1 MNEADNLLDLYLY
14 TVVVEAGGFSAAARQ
29 SGTTKSRLSRRVI
42 ELEKRLGARLLHRD
56 ARRFS
61 MTPMGEQ
68 VYRHALHLRDAAQAV
83 AAAAKGAL
91 GGHVRI
97 HASDALLGLVSGM
110 LDAFN
115 TQHPDT
121 RLNVM
126 MSGNGWHALL
136 NHHTD
141 VALHAGTDL
150 PDSADIV
157 AHPLGALR
165 QVVVAS
171 PRLLAQAGRPDS
183 PGSIPD
189 QQLIELVGWEPAKL
203 SVSHGRRSSPRFAS
217 NQVSSL
223 MAAARA
229 GLGFACL
236 PLYLCHDDIRQ
247 GQLQVAC
254 PTDAMP
260 IRPLYALTRQRE
272 AAGHATH
279 DMIRFIRKHLEKAS
293 IAGVEPAAIMA

>member
-1 MNEADNLLDLYLY
+1 MIEADNLLDLYLF

-29 SGTTKSRLSRRVI
+29 SGTTKSRLSRRII
-42 ELEKRLGARLLHRD
+42 ELEKRLGARLLNRD

-61 MTPMGEQ
+61 MTPVGEQ
-68 VYRHALHLRDAAQAV
+68 VYRHALLLRDAAQAV
-83 AAAAKGAL
+83 TSAAKGVL

-97 HASDALLGLVSGM
+97 HASDALLGLVNGM
-110 LDAFN
+110 LDAFS

-126 MSGNGWHALL
+126 LSGSGWHALL
-136 NHHTD
+136 NHRTD
-141 VALHAGTDL
+141 LALHAGADL

-157 AHPLGALR
+157 AHPLGTLR

-171 PRLLAQAGRPDS
+171 PRLLAQASPADV

-189 QQLIELVGWEPAKL
+189 QQLIEPIDRETAKV
-203 SVSHGRRSSPRFAS
+203 SASHGPRSSPRFAS
-217 NQVSSL
+217 NHVGSQL
-223 MAAARA
+223 AAARA

-247 GQLQVAC
+247 GRLQVAR

-260 IRPLYALTRQRE
+260 ILPLYALTRQGD

-279 DMIRFIRKHLEKAS
+279 DMIRFIRRYLEKAS
-293 IAGVEPAAIMA
+293 IAGVEPVAGMA